1 MENMHILM
9 LGCQSFSETHLGSF
23 DISTPATEAKYLQNF
38 EIQQS
43 WKGTIFN
50 DWNLISKKV
59 SARLERE
66 QEISNKVVS
75 IYIVATHTLFW
86 DIGEVALV

>member
-1 MENMHILM
+1 M
-9 LGCQSFSETHLGSF
+9 LGCQSFSETHLDSF
-23 DISTPATEAKYLQNF
+23 DISTLITEPKYLQNF

-75 IYIVATHTLFW
+75 IYIVATHALFW

>member
-1 MENMHILM
+1 M
-9 LGCQSFSETHLGSF
+9 
-23 DISTPATEAKYLQNF
+23 
-38 EIQQS
+38 
-43 WKGTIFN
+43 
-50 DWNLISKKV
+50 
-59 SARLERE
+59 ERE